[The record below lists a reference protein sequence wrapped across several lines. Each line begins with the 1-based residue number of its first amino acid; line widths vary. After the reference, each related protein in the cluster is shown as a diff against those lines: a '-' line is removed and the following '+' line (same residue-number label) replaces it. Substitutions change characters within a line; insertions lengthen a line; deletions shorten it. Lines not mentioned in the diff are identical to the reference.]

1 MDKESLKNK
10 ELIHNLENVDQRE
23 LARQNSFL
31 RWLVLVFVVALV
43 VTVIALPHVQERPAA
58 SQEEVQ
64 HLNNYSESVSETW
77 RRKDL
82 YPVATQA
89 NLKVVKYTF

>member
-1 MDKESLKNK
+1 MDKESQKNK

-23 LARQNSFL
+23 LARQNAFL
-31 RWLVLVFVVALV
+31 RWLVFVFVVALV
-43 VTVIALPHVQERPAA
+43 LTVIALPHVQEPPAT
-58 SQEEVQ
+58 SQDEVQ

-77 RRKDL
+77 HRKDL

-89 NLKVVKYTF
+89 NIKVVKYVF